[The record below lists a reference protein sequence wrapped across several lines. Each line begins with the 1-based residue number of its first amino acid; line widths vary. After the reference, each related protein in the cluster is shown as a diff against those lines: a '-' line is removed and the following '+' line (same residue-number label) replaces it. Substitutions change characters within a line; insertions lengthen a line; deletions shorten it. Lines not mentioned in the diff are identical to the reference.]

1 MKLEQ
6 ILKVAVRG
14 GASDVLLKAGQIPK
28 FRHNGNLV
36 ALQEGIP
43 ISQETLSLW
52 IGAMIPKHLIEV
64 FDKQGEVDY
73 AYESSFGSRFRV
85 NCFKQRQQIGMV
97 LRVINSHVKTVEELQ
112 LPSICN
118 EVAFMKRGLVL
129 VTGATGSGKTTTLA
143 SIIQKINIER
153 QAHVIT
159 IEDPIEYLYKEANST
174 INQREVGIDTD
185 NFAVALRAA
194 LRQNPDVIMV
204 GELRDKETT
213 ETALMAAETGH
224 LVLSTLH
231 TLDAVDS
238 LNRILSYF
246 DPHQHTRIRSQ
257 LSATLKIVLAQRL
270 IPRVDMTQMIP
281 AIEIMVVNEMI
292 KNILHEG
299 ENLDAIH
306 DAIHNG
312 VDSYGMKSF
321 DHSVADLFERGLIS
335 ENEALLAA
343 SSPSNLR
350 LLMSGVGSK

>member
-52 IGAMIPKHLIEV
+52 ITAMIPKHLIEV
-64 FDKQGEVDY
+64 FDKHGEVDY

-112 LPSICN
+112 LPLICN

-143 SIIQKINIER
+143 SIIQKINMER

-159 IEDPIEYLYKEANST
+159 IEDPIEYLYKEVNST

-185 NFAVALRAA
+185 NFAGALRAA

-257 LSATLKIVLAQRL
+257 LSATLKLVLAQRL
-270 IPRVDMTQMIP
+270 IPRIDMSQMIP

-292 KNILHEG
+292 KNIIHEG

-312 VDSYGMKSF
+312 VDSYGMMSF
-321 DHSVADLFERGLIS
+321 DHSVADLFERGLIT

-350 LLMSGVGSK
+350 LLMSGVGTK